1 MRQLYR
7 TLNTGASLTVALKN
21 SIETCLKGKIYNY
34 TNIYIYIYIC
44 IYLVIAEAVTLMYD
58 PGVVF
63 GGKKGGGIFIYLFD
77 LQFL

>member
-34 TNIYIYIYIC
+34 TNIYIYIC
-44 IYLVIAEAVTLMYD
+44 IYLVIAEAVTFMYD

-63 GGKKGGGIFIYLFD
+63 GGKKGGEFYLFI
-77 LQFL
+77 